1 MKPPVHYFSL
11 TYVQRCKEKLIMN
24 IHSFISPTC
33 VKLGLMELYIN
44 TIYQS

>member
-11 TYVQRCKEKLIMN
+11 TCVQRCKEKLIMN

-33 VKLGLMELYIN
+33 VKLGSMELYIN